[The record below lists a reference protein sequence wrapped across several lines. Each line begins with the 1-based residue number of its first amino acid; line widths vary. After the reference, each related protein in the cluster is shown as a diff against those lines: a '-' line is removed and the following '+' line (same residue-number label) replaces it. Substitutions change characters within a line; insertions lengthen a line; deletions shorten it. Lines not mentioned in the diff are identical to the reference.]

1 MRDHPLY
8 THRWKLLL
16 LLAAILIALWL
27 YPTDTGREAPVET
40 APPSAAAPG
49 GTPAGAERREAPQTA
64 QELAT
69 ARQTLRDLELA
80 LGAAVEERKRAEAL
94 LEQSEQDVE
103 DLERFIEQI
112 EERGEDP
119 ADYAD
124 EGLEMF
130 QPAFYA
136 YQEAFSRLEQ
146 AEASE
151 AALREEL
158 AAAEARVE
166 ALERQAGQR

>member
-1 MRDHPLY
+1 MMRDHPLY
-8 THRWKLLL
+8 RHRWKLLL
-16 LLAAILIALWL
+16 VLAAILIALWL
-27 YPTDTGREAPVET
+27 YPTRTGREGPVET
-40 APPSAAAPG
+40 PPPPPAAPAGTQSSTGQGEAPPTG
-49 GTPAGAERREAPQTA
+49 QR
-64 QELAT
+64 LAS
-69 ARQTLRDLELA
+69 ARQTVRDLELA

-103 DLERFIEQI
+103 DLERFIEEI
-112 EERGEDP
+112 EQRGEDP
-119 ADYAD
+119 VDYA
-124 EGLEMF
+124 EQGLEMF

-158 AAAEARVE
+158 AEAEARVE
-166 ALERQAGQR
+166 ALELNER

>member
-69 ARQTLRDLELA
+69 ARQTLRDLDLA
-80 LGAAVEERKRAEAL
+80 LGA
-94 LEQSEQDVE
+94 
-103 DLERFIEQI
+103 IEGQGI
-112 EERGEDP
+112 E
-119 ADYAD
+119 
-124 EGLEMF
+124 
-130 QPAFYA
+130 
-136 YQEAFSRLEQ
+136 
-146 AEASE
+146 
-151 AALREEL
+151 LRP
-158 AAAEARVE
+158 
-166 ALERQAGQR
+166 